1 MATAKL
7 NDHRSR
13 VGAQRRQRTRMRLV
27 ESAMTVFA
35 ARGFEGSV
43 IDDVITTAGVSR
55 GTFYNYFRSSE
66 ELLAAVA
73 RQVGDEMLRIVDPVV
88 RLETD
93 PAVRVATGIR
103 LVFGIARNYPQLAAF
118 MVRGG
123 PAAISTQGLAT
134 EYLPRDL
141 ADGVAAGRFTAMS
154 PRLAFD
160 LVTGAILA
168 AFHSLLTAQ
177 VPDRYAEDMARMILQ
192 ALGVPRRQAT
202 AIATRELSD
211 PKVDRNS
218 LLARAEARAATAAG
232 RRRARRGGF

>member
-13 VGAQRRQRTRMRLV
+13 VGAQRREATHMRLV

-35 ARGFEGSV
+35 ARGLEGSV

-55 GTFYNYFRSSE
+55 GTFYNYFRSNE

-88 RLETD
+88 RREAD
-93 PAVRVATGIR
+93 PAVRLATGIR
-103 LVFGIARNYPQLAAF
+103 LVLRIARNYPQLAAF

-123 PAAISTQGLAT
+123 PPAISTQGLAT

-141 ADGVAAGRFTAMS
+141 ADGVAAGRFAALA

-160 LVTGAILA
+160 LVTGAVLA
-168 AFHSLLTAQ
+168 GFHSLLTAQ
-177 VPDRYAEDMARMILQ
+177 VPDSYAEDMAAMILQ

-202 AIATRELSD
+202 TLATRELLG
-211 PKVDRNS
+211 PEVDRNS
-218 LLARAEARAATAAG
+218 LLARAQARATAAAG
-232 RRRARRGGF
+232 RRRAGRGLL